1 MKGKKICLLILIL
14 TLIIAIFPTI
24 SNAVAARP
32 PQHSGSSSTGISSS
46 GTFNPDD
53 YVPDNLNASDV
64 KEFGEYA
71 GKIAGVIRIIGTIVS
86 VGALMIIGIRFM
98 LGSAEEKAEYKDR
111 MFPYVVGAIL
121 LFGASNL
128 VDIIYGIV
136 RSV

>member
-14 TLIIAIFPTI
+14 TLIIVIFPTI
-24 SNAVAARP
+24 SNAIDRP
-32 PQHSGSSSTGISSS
+32 PKPSGSSSTGNSST

-53 YVPDNLNASDV
+53 YEPDNLKASDV
-64 KEFGEYA
+64 KEFGEYGGRVA
-71 GKIAGVIRIIGTIVS
+71 GIIRVVGTIVS

-111 MFPYVVGAIL
+111 MFPYVIGAIL

-128 VDIIYGIV
+128 VDIIYRIV